1 MEGFIKIYK
10 LYGLYKFSTDLIEH
24 FFYPFP
30 SFNIVRIRCRRFNC
44 VLSTLAFREGIK
56 DPCISLS

>member
-44 VLSTLAFREGIK
+44 VLSTLAFREG
-56 DPCISLS
+56 